1 MQMYF
6 IKGENGDLKNRGIKV
21 EINHI
26 GLPTGEKPN
35 PDLPDSS
42 IGEGMDI
49 SIQVG
54 LYKVQKKFHLIIFH
68 KL

>member
-1 MQMYF
+1 
-6 IKGENGDLKNRGIKV
+6 LKNRGIKV

-26 GLPTGEKPN
+26 GLPTSGEKAN

-49 SIQVG
+49 SIQV
-54 LYKVQKKFHLIIFH
+54 KAWD
-68 KL
+68 